1 MVSLSNWAT
10 LALIGGG
17 ILAFYKLGGASGI
30 GSRLGGGFST
40 LFDSFSKSL
49 GFPLITTAAKTYDPY
64 PDWLASYGVGDGV
77 LDVVKKDDKY
87 CVGGFCFD
95 EDPNLAATP
104 PSPIDSPDGAT
115 TTNTGGFIQTVQ
127 NENIQLPA
135 YVGSLDYI
143 FSGNSASDS
152 SSLASG
158 WDSSSLTGVNI
169 TGSYTS
175 SSSGGG
181 GRSGGSSGG
190 GTSGGG
196 SSGGSSSGSGSGG
209 SSGGSSGGG
218 SGGGS
223 SGGGSSGGGS
233 SGGGSSGGGS
243 SGGGSGGSSGSSG
256 GSSGG
261 GGTGGGT
268 GSRGGQGAGRSSSRG
283 R

>member
-40 LFDSFSKSL
+40 LFDSFSSTL
-49 GFPLITTAAKTYDPY
+49 NFPTATATKQADPY
-64 PDWLASYGVGDGV
+64 PEWLASYGVGDGV

-127 NENIQLPA
+127 NENIKLPA

-158 WDSSSLTGVNI
+158 WDSSSLKGVNI

-209 SSGGSSGGG
+209 SSGGGS

-268 GSRGGQGAGRSSSRG
+268 GSRGGQGAGRSSNRG

>member
-233 SGGGSSGGGS
+233 
-243 SGGGSGGSSGSSG
+243 GGSSGSSG

>member
-64 PDWLASYGVGDGV
+64 PDWLASYGVGDGI

-104 PSPIDSPDGAT
+104 PSPIDSPDSAT
-115 TTNTGGFIQTVQ
+115 TKNTGGFIQTVE
-127 NENIQLPA
+127 NENIKLPA

-143 FSGNSASDS
+143 FSGNSASS
-152 SSLASG
+152 GSSLAEG
-158 WDSSSLTGVNI
+158 WSSANLSGVNI
-169 TGSYTS
+169 TGSYN

-181 GRSGGSSGG
+181 GGK
-190 GTSGGG
+190 
-196 SSGGSSSGSGSGG
+196 SGG
-209 SSGGSSGGG
+209 SSGGSSGN
-218 SGGGS
+218 
-223 SGGGSSGGGS
+223 
-233 SGGGSSGGGS
+233 
-243 SGGGSGGSSGSSG
+243 SGGSSSG

-261 GGTGGGT
+261 SSSSSGGSSGGSSSSSGGSSSSSGGSSGGSTGGGT